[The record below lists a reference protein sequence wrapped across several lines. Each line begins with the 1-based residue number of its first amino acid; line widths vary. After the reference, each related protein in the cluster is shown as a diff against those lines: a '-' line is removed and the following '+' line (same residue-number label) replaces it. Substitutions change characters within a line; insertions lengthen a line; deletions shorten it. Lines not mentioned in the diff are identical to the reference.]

1 MHGLALALLLTAAL
15 VAVGVIY
22 LIGPLRAWRRYRGER
37 LVVCPET
44 LAAAAVT
51 IDTGHAALT
60 AMVEGRP
67 DVRLA
72 ACSRWAERGRCEEP
86 CLSDVEA
93 AGRAGTVEAIVDR
106 WYRSQACR
114 YCGKPIVASA
124 SPHYAPALLG
134 PDGISVGWPDVAAE
148 RLPELFR
155 THQAVCG
162 DCHLIETFR
171 REHADLIVDRP

>member
-1 MHGLALALLLTAAL
+1 MSGLALALLIAAAL
-15 VAVGVIY
+15 VAVGAVY
-22 LIGPLRAWRRYRGER
+22 VFDPLRAWRRYRGER

-60 AMVEGRP
+60 ALVEGCP
-67 DVRLA
+67 DVRIA

-86 CLSDVEA
+86 CLIEVEA
-93 AGRAGTVEAIVDR
+93 AGRAGTVQAVVDGWYEAR
-106 WYRSQACR
+106 TCG
-114 YCGKPIVASA
+114 YCGKPIASA
-124 SPHYAPALLG
+124 SPRHPRALLG
-134 PDGISVGWPDVAAE
+134 PDGVSVAWSDVPAD
-148 RLPELFR
+148 RLPQLFQ

-171 REHADLIVDRP
+171 REHADLVVDRP